1 VLRKMTDVRPVQLVD
16 ANDITDDGTLDFTP
30 PFDRPFDWTVS
41 NNPKLKARPFSFF
54 VTDEGLKEIKT
65 YADGIGP
72 WKRYMVSS
80 MAANLPGPG
89 EATRKLL
96 PPTDLIQR
104 AHDLGLLIHTST
116 FRNEQRRLVS
126 DYQGNPVNEY
136 LQFYQLGIDGV
147 FSDFP
152 DTAVASRVLFE
163 LATNPDAARCLL
175 GDRHGPRRH
184 RPDCPDRD

>member
-1 VLRKMTDVRPVQLVD
+1 
-16 ANDITDDGTLDFTP
+16 
-30 PFDRPFDWTVS
+30 
-41 NNPKLKARPFSFF
+41 
-54 VTDEGLKEIKT
+54 
-65 YADGIGP
+65 
-72 WKRYMVSS
+72 

-104 AHDLGLLIHTST
+104 AHDLGLLIHTWT

-126 DYQGNPVNEY
+126 DYQVNPVNEY